1 MAVLPPLRGELVL
14 NPDGTVTQKF
24 AEYLEKLEET
34 IGLDEEIEESS
45 GTFLGLFA
53 QNAALGKR
61 IDELEQRPVQNVSAI
76 LKRLEDLEP
85 QPIRSLGDI
94 MKRLEDLEQ
103 QQ

>member
-1 MAVLPPLRGELVL
+1 MAVVPPLRGEVVL

-24 AEYLEKLEET
+24 AEYLEELEVA
-34 IGLDEEIEESS
+34 IGLSEEIDENF

-53 QNAALGKR
+53 QNGDLDKR
-61 IDELEQRPVQNVSAI
+61 VAELEQLLPVHN
-76 LKRLEDLEP
+76 
-85 QPIRSLGDI
+85 LGDI